1 MTPADRLETV
11 AAIASPA
18 AVPWRARWRRVE
30 RDVTLAT
37 LLLAV
42 SALAWGAL
50 WWWSASPYGRYAG
63 HGGWLELAALADLC
77 RAVPAGTTVVPA
89 LLHALAWVLMIAAMM
104 LPTTF
109 PVVTLFRRIV
119 AGRADAGRLV
129 ALLILGFFAAWFAFG
144 LVAHAADALVQWGAG
159 RLPALATHGW
169 ALSALVL
176 AGAGWFQFSA
186 LKYRCLDACHTPFA
200 FVASRWHGRVA
211 APGSVAARARP
222 RRVLH
227 RLLRAADARH
237 VRRRHRQPGLDA
249 GARGRH
255 GRREEPARRP
265 PAARAPGRRAR
276 RVGGGDRRHARL
288 GHRSTGSAS
297 CCVDAIV
304 GVVPLAFG
312 AAHPH
317 IHPHRGHNPA
327 RGALPDTG
335 APPFPFSPSL

>member
-1 MTPADRLETV
+1 MTPADGLETV

-63 HGGWLELAALADLC
+63 HGGWLEMGALADLC
-77 RAVPAGTTVVPA
+77 RAVPAGSTVVPA

-144 LVAHAADALVQWGAG
+144 LVAHAADALVQWGAVQV
-159 RLPALATHGW
+159 PALATHGW

-200 FVASRWHGRVA
+200 FVASRWHGR
-211 APGSVAARARP
+211 SP
-222 RRVLH
+222 RREAW
-227 RLLRAADARH
+227 RLGLDHGVFCVGCCAPLMLVMFVVGTGSLGWMLALAAVMAAEKNLRGGRRLRAPLGA
-237 VRRRHRQPGLDA
+237 GLVA
-249 GARGRH
+249 W
-255 GRREEPARRP
+255 
-265 PAARAPGRRAR
+265 AA
-276 RVGGGDRRHARL
+276 
-288 GHRSTGSAS
+288 
-297 CCVDAIV
+297 AIV
-304 GVVPLAFG
+304 ATHV
-312 AAHPH
+312 
-317 IHPHRGHNPA
+317 
-327 RGALPDTG
+327 
-335 APPFPFSPSL
+335 